1 MNVFF
6 VLDELTDSLDTIR
19 VQAVCRAAKDAVMH
33 PDKPRPIDEHFIG
46 ELTKQYVLL
55 KTHFYICTD
64 DALDS
69 GQEQAG
75 LWLSRPG
82 SASEQRGVHTLTL

>member
-19 VQAVCRAAKDAVMH
+19 LQAVCRAAKDAVMH
-33 PDKPRPIDEHFIG
+33 PDKPRPTDEHFIG
-46 ELTKQYVLL
+46 ELTKQYVLP
-55 KTHFYICTD
+55 KTHFHICTD

-82 SASEQRGVHTLTL
+82 SASKQRGVHTLTL